1 MPDYRLHRPE
11 TLRALVSTLVAKA
24 GWSTEDAAETADH
37 LVLAN
42 LSGHDSHGVGMLPL
56 YFQSLADGNLSP
68 HAKPETRLDAAPFLI
83 VDGHIALGQP
93 TARYAIGRAI
103 PMAQAG
109 GVAIV
114 NLLDA
119 HHIGRI
125 GHYAEIA
132 AEAGLISL
140 FWVNVAG
147 RPPIVAPHAAK
158 EARFGTN
165 PHAIGIPVPGGDP
178 IILDFATSRMAHGK
192 ARVAFNKGVPVPEG
206 YIIDG
211 EGNPTTEPRHVFL
224 HGVGQNEALGALLP
238 FGDHKGAGLA
248 LIAELL
254 SAGLV
259 GAARIDQKP
268 AKSWIINSLFGIL
281 IDPARLEP
289 DAALRKDRIESYLA
303 FVRAAKPQDETNP
316 VLTPGEKERAT
327 RSARARDG
335 IPLDDET
342 WSQIVAAAKRYG
354 VDAEGF

>member
-1 MPDYRLHRPE
+1 MTYRLHRPE
-11 TLRALVSTLVAKA
+11 ALRALIREMVVRA
-24 GWSTEDAAETADH
+24 GWSEAQALETAEH

-42 LSGHDSHGVGMLPL
+42 LSGHDSHGVGMIPL

-68 HAKPETRLDAAPFLI
+68 TSSPTDRVNVAPFLI
-83 VDGHIALGQP
+83 VDAKISLGQP
-93 TARYAIGRAI
+93 TTRDAVERAI
-103 PMAQAG
+103 PMAKAG
-109 GVAIV
+109 GVAIL

-132 AEAGLISL
+132 AQAGLISL

-158 EARFGTN
+158 QARFGTN
-165 PHAIGIPVPGGDP
+165 PHAIGIPLPGGDP

-192 ARVAFNKGVPVPEG
+192 ARVALNKGELVPPG

-211 EGNPTTEPRHVFL
+211 EGRPTTEPRHVFQHMIPEL
-224 HGVGQNEALGALLP
+224 PLGALLP
-238 FGDHKGAGLA
+238 FGDHKGAGLS
-248 LIAELL
+248 LIVELL
-254 SAGLV
+254 SAGLT

-289 DAALRKDRIESYLA
+289 DEALRKSRIESYLA
-303 FVRAAKPQDETNP
+303 FVRAAKPQDEAEP
-316 VLTPGEKERAT
+316 VLAPGDKERAT
-327 RSARARDG
+327 RLQRQRDG

-342 WSQIVAAAKRYG
+342 WSQIVAAAKRFDI
-354 VDAEGF
+354 DAGSFG

>member
-1 MPDYRLHRPE
+1 MSYRLHRPDS
-11 TLRALVSTLVAKA
+11 LHALMREMIVKA
-24 GWSTEDAAETADH
+24 GWTEEQAQETANH

-42 LSGHDSHGVGMLPL
+42 LSGHDSHGVGMIPL
-56 YFQSLADGNLSP
+56 YFASLADGNL
-68 HAKPETRLDAAPFLI
+68 KPDAAPVTKLDAAPFLI
-83 VDGHIALGQP
+83 IDGQIALGQP
-93 TARYAIGRAI
+93 TARIAVERAAA
-103 PMAQAG
+103 MAKSG

-125 GHYAEIA
+125 GHYSEIA

-147 RPPIVAPHAAK
+147 RPPIVAPYAAK

-165 PHAIGIPVPGGDP
+165 PHAIGIPVPEGEP

-192 ARVAFNKGVPVPEG
+192 ARVALNKGEQVPPG

-211 EGNPTTEPRHVFL
+211 EGRPTTDPAHVFPHAIPGL
-224 HGVGQNEALGALLP
+224 ALGALLP
-238 FGDHKGAGLA
+238 FGDHKGAGLS

-254 SAGLV
+254 SAGLM
-259 GAARIDQKP
+259 GAARIDEKP
-268 AKSWIINSLFGIL
+268 QKSWIINSLFGVL

-289 DAALRKDRIESYLA
+289 DAGLRRSRIESYLA
-303 FVRAAKPQDETNP
+303 FVRAAKPQDPANP
-316 VLTPGEKERAT
+316 VLAPGDKER
-327 RSARARDG
+327 SVRAERGRNG

-342 WSQIVAAAKRYG
+342 WSQIIAAAAQFG
-354 VDAEGF
+354 VDAERF